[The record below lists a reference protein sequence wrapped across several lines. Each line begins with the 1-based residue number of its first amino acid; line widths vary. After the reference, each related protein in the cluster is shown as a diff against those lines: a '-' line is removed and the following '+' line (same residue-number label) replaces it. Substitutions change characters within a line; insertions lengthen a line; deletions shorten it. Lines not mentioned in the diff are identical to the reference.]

1 MKATYTIRTYKNLN
15 NYRRRIIIYT
25 ATREQDDHYTRVERL
40 RKMNFCTDAV
50 KFETLYRSEQVSKE
64 LYDDLY
70 RLYFNAP
77 PKTDKGKEAET
88 MSCRIHWT
96 EENTAELINA
106 YTNGLR
112 GAELADKM
120 GMDLIAV
127 KNRLQRLRKD
137 PKYKEML
144 TMNQTNTKTTT
155 TPAVAEEPI
164 TETAPE
170 TTVAEE
176 PITETAPETTVAEEP
191 IAPKVHDSLS
201 KMPQCFSAY
210 GSGFITTDGGLKL
223 DEEPI
228 LTAIRQKIMERGL
241 RQFYGE
247 VSILIYPREPAGMTV
262 RVED

>member
-1 MKATYTIRTYKNLN
+1 MKATYTIQTYKNLN
-15 NYRRRIIIYT
+15 SHRRRIIVYT

-40 RKMNFCTDAV
+40 KKLNFCTDAV

-70 RLYFNAP
+70 RLYFGTAQD
-77 PKTDKGKEAET
+77 KEEQHAMSESQHRQARIQWTDELNRK
-88 MSCRIHWT
+88 
-96 EENTAELINA
+96 LINA
-106 YTNGLR
+106 YNSGLR
-112 GAELADKM
+112 GAALAEKM
-120 GMDLIAV
+120 GFKRTTVMSH
-127 KNRLQRLRKD
+127 LQKIRIH
-137 PKYKEML
+137 PKYKEMFNV
-144 TMNQTNTKTTT
+144 NQNTT
-155 TPAVAEEPI
+155 TPA
-164 TETAPE
+164 
-170 TTVAEE
+170 VAEE

-247 VSILIYPREPAGMTV
+247 VSIMIYPREPAGMTV

>member
-1 MKATYTIRTYKNLN
+1 MKAAYTIQTYKNLN
-15 NYRRRIIIYT
+15 SHRRRIIVYT

-40 RKMNFCTDAV
+40 KKLNFCTDAV
-50 KFETLYRSEQVSKE
+50 KFETLYRSDQVSKE

-77 PKTDKGKEAET
+77 PKTDKGKETET
-88 MSCRIHWT
+88 MSRRIHWT

-112 GAELADKM
+112 GAKLADKM

-127 KNRLQRLRKD
+127 KKRLQRLRKD

-176 PITETAPETTVAEEP
+176 PI
-191 IAPKVHDSLS
+191 APKVHDSLS
-201 KMPQCFSAY
+201 KMPQCFPAY
-210 GSGFITTDGGLKL
+210 GSGFITTDGGVKL

>member
-1 MKATYTIRTYKNLN
+1 MKATYTIQTYKNLN
-15 NYRRRIIIYT
+15 SHRRRIIVYT

-40 RKMNFCTDAV
+40 KKLNFCTDAV
-50 KFETLYRSEQVSKE
+50 KFETLYRSEQVPKE

-70 RLYFNAP
+70 RLYFGTAQD
-77 PKTDKGKEAET
+77 KEEQHAMSEGQHRQARIQWTDDLNRK
-88 MSCRIHWT
+88 
-96 EENTAELINA
+96 LINA
-106 YTNGLR
+106 YNSGLR
-112 GAELADKM
+112 GAALAEKM
-120 GMDLIAV
+120 GFKRTTVMSQ
-127 KNRLQRLRKD
+127 LQRIRIH
-137 PKYKEML
+137 PKYKEMFNV
-144 TMNQTNTKTTT
+144 NQNTT
-155 TPAVAEEPI
+155 TPAVAKEPI

-170 TTVAEE
+170 TTVAK
-176 PITETAPETTVAEEP
+176 EP

-247 VSILIYPREPAGMTV
+247 VSILISPREPAGMTV
-262 RVED
+262 RVKD

>member
-1 MKATYTIRTYKNLN
+1 MKAAYTIQTYKNLN
-15 NYRRRIIIYT
+15 SHRRRIIVYT

-40 RKMNFCTDAV
+40 KKLNFCTDAV
-50 KFETLYRSEQVSKE
+50 KFETLYRSDQVSKE

-77 PKTDKGKEAET
+77 PKTDKGKETET
-88 MSCRIHWT
+88 MSRRIHWT

-112 GAELADKM
+112 GAKLADKM

-127 KNRLQRLRKD
+127 KKRLQRLRKD

-155 TPAVAEEPI
+155 TPA
-164 TETAPE
+164 
-170 TTVAEE
+170 VAEE

>member
-1 MKATYTIRTYKNLN
+1 MKAAYTIQTYKNLN
-15 NYRRRIIIYT
+15 SHRRRIIVYT

-40 RKMNFCTDAV
+40 KKLNFCTDAV

-176 PITETAPETTVAEEP
+176 PI
-191 IAPKVHDSLS
+191 APKVHDSLS

>member
-1 MKATYTIRTYKNLN
+1 MKAAYTIQTYKNLN
-15 NYRRRIIIYT
+15 SHRRRIIVYT

-40 RKMNFCTDAV
+40 KKLNFCTDAV
-50 KFETLYRSEQVSKE
+50 KFETLYRSEQVPKE

-70 RLYFNAP
+70 RLYFGTAQD
-77 PKTDKGKEAET
+77 KEEQHAMSESQHRQARIQWTDGLNRK
-88 MSCRIHWT
+88 
-96 EENTAELINA
+96 LINA
-106 YTNGLR
+106 YNSGLR
-112 GAELADKM
+112 GAALAEKM
-120 GMDLIAV
+120 GFKRTTVISH
-127 KNRLQRLRKD
+127 LQKIRIH
-137 PKYKEML
+137 PKYKEMFNV
-144 TMNQTNTKTTT
+144 NQNTT

>member
-1 MKATYTIRTYKNLN
+1 MKAAYTIQTYKNLN
-15 NYRRRIIIYT
+15 SHRRRIIVYT

-40 RKMNFCTDAV
+40 KKLNFCTDAV

-70 RLYFNAP
+70 RLYFGTAQD
-77 PKTDKGKEAET
+77 KEEQHAMSESQHRQARIQWTDELNRK
-88 MSCRIHWT
+88 
-96 EENTAELINA
+96 LINA
-106 YTNGLR
+106 YNSGLR
-112 GAELADKM
+112 GAALAEKM
-120 GMDLIAV
+120 GFKRTTVMSH
-127 KNRLQRLRKD
+127 LQKIRIH
-137 PKYKEML
+137 PKYKEMFNV
-144 TMNQTNTKTTT
+144 NQNTT
-155 TPAVAEEPI
+155 TPA
-164 TETAPE
+164 
-170 TTVAEE
+170 VAEE

-247 VSILIYPREPAGMTV
+247 VSILIAPREPAGMTV

>member
-1 MKATYTIRTYKNLN
+1 M
-15 NYRRRIIIYT
+15 
-25 ATREQDDHYTRVERL
+25 ERL
-40 RKMNFCTDAV
+40 KKLNFCTDAV

-70 RLYFNAP
+70 RLYFGTAQD
-77 PKTDKGKEAET
+77 KEEQHAMSESQHRQARIQWTDELNRK
-88 MSCRIHWT
+88 
-96 EENTAELINA
+96 LINA
-106 YTNGLR
+106 YNSGLR
-112 GAELADKM
+112 VAALADKM
-120 GMDLIAV
+120 GFKRTTVMSQ
-127 KNRLQRLRKD
+127 LQRIRIH
-137 PKYKEML
+137 PKYKEMFNV
-144 TMNQTNTKTTT
+144 NQNTT
-155 TPAVAEEPI
+155 TPA
-164 TETAPE
+164 
-170 TTVAEE
+170 VAEE

-247 VSILIYPREPAGMTV
+247 VTILIAPREPAGMTV
-262 RVED
+262 HVED

>member
-1 MKATYTIRTYKNLN
+1 MKAAYTIQTYKNLN
-15 NYRRRIIIYT
+15 SHRRRIIVYT
-25 ATREQDDHYTRVERL
+25 ATREQDDHYTRVARL
-40 RKMNFCTDAV
+40 KKLNFCTDAV

-77 PKTDKGKEAET
+77 PKTDKGKETET
-88 MSCRIHWT
+88 MSRRIHWT

-144 TMNQTNTKTTT
+144 TMNQTNTKTNT
-155 TPAVAEEPI
+155 TPA
-164 TETAPE
+164 
-170 TTVAEE
+170 VAEE

>member
-1 MKATYTIRTYKNLN
+1 MKAAYTIQTYKNLN
-15 NYRRRIIIYT
+15 SHRRRIIVYT

-40 RKMNFCTDAV
+40 KKLNFCTDAV

-70 RLYFNAP
+70 RLYFGTAQD
-77 PKTDKGKEAET
+77 KDEQHAMSEGQHRQARIQWTDGLNRK
-88 MSCRIHWT
+88 
-96 EENTAELINA
+96 LINA
-106 YTNGLR
+106 YNSGLR
-112 GAELADKM
+112 GAALAEKM
-120 GMDLIAV
+120 GFKRTTVMSH
-127 KNRLQRLRKD
+127 LQKIRVH
-137 PKYKEML
+137 PKYKEMFNV
-144 TMNQTNTKTTT
+144 NQNTT
-155 TPAVAEEPI
+155 TPAVSEEPI

-170 TTVAEE
+170 T
-176 PITETAPETTVAEEP
+176 IVAEEP

-247 VSILIYPREPAGMTV
+247 VTILIAPREPAGMTV